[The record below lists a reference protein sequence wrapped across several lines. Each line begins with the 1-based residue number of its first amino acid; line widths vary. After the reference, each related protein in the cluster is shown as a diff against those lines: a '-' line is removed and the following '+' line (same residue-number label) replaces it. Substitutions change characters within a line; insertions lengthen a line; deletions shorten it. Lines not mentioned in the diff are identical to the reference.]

1 MAPAGQRPA
10 PRDVPR
16 TSGGLRPTA
25 GRLRLASRSPRR
37 RELLS
42 EYGIEHD
49 AAHPGLEDSELK
61 PGRVSPGQWGA
72 ALAYLKAAA
81 GSTDAARDG
90 RDVVLGADTAIVKD
104 NTLIGTPRDHDE
116 ATAILRTLSGGTHDV
131 VTGVSILEHKTGR
144 RVLFYDTARVRLGRL
159 SDQQIRDYVASEGW
173 KGKAGGYNLKER
185 LDAGWPIDFEGDP
198 ATIMGLPMRKLAAY
212 FGGA

>member
-16 TSGGLRPTA
+16 TPGGLRPAT

-42 EYGIEHD
+42 EHGIEHD

-61 PGRVSPGQWGA
+61 PGRVSPGQWVA

-81 GSTDAARDG
+81 GSPDAARDG
-90 RDVVLGADTAIVKD
+90 RDLVLGADTAIVKD

-116 ATAILRTLSGGTHDV
+116 AAAILRTLSGGTHDV
-131 VTGVSILEHKTGR
+131 VTGVSILEHTTGR

-159 SDQQIRDYVASEGW
+159 SDQQIREYVASEGW

-212 FGGA
+212 LGGA